1 MAISPATARKSGHY
15 FNNIPNMSPAE
26 FLEYLSKEV
35 AAAGGQTLYAVHVG
49 ISKQYLNDILK
60 GRKEPGMK
68 LLKAIGFKKIVT
80 YEPTRGITLLAPD
93 AAKAAAESS

>member
-1 MAISPATARKSGHY
+1 MK
-15 FNNIPNMSPAE
+15 NMSQAE

-35 AAAGGQTLYAVHVG
+35 AAVGGQTLYAVKVG

-68 LLKAIGFKKIVT
+68 LLKAIGYKKIVT

-93 AAKAAAESS
+93 AAKAAAGSS

>member
-1 MAISPATARKSGHY
+1 MSKASLLFLWAD
-15 FNNIPNMSPAE
+15 MSPAE

-35 AAAGGQTLYAVHVG
+35 TAAGGQTLYAVKVG

-68 LLKAIGFKKIVT
+68 LLKAIGYKKIVT
-80 YEPTRGITLLAPD
+80 YEPTRGITMLALD
-93 AAKAAAESS
+93 GANRAENK

>member
-1 MAISPATARKSGHY
+1 MSKAFPL
-15 FNNIPNMSPAE
+15 FLWVDMSPAE

-35 AAAGGQTLYAVHVG
+35 TAAGGQTLYAVKVG

-68 LLKAIGFKKIVT
+68 LLKAIGYKKIVT
-80 YEPTRGITLLAPD
+80 YEPTRGITLLAQDGGDSP
-93 AAKAAAESS
+93 AKKT

>member
-1 MAISPATARKSGHY
+1 MRLD
-15 FNNIPNMSPAE
+15 E
-26 FLEYLSKEV
+26 FIKWLSKEV
-35 AAAGGQTLYAVHVG
+35 AAAGGQALYAVKVG
-49 ISKQYLNDILK
+49 VSKQYLNDILK

-93 AAKAAAESS
+93 AAKSAAKLS

>member
-1 MAISPATARKSGHY
+1 MSKASPLFLWA
-15 FNNIPNMSPAE
+15 NMSPAE

-80 YEPTRGITLLAPD
+80 YEPTRGITLLALGG
-93 AAKAAAESS
+93 ANRAENK